1 MSASWS
7 SITQKVVSSRSSG
20 AGSSA
25 TRSVTC
31 GFQTGGPWAYKETAG
46 DIGGV
51 GMMVQ
56 VEGVGDDAD
65 LMLPGALARFFLLN
79 KPMLVEGREAG
90 RHECRVQIQVPRD
103 EEFCATT
110 PASEE
115 ALQVGSMDVCILVMG
130 CGKVKAVQCR
140 VDEKAVPRYPRA
152 TPSDEPGPITER
164 INQDC
169 PVCTGIKIHDLT
181 PSRGTTFR
189 PE

>member
-1 MSASWS
+1 MPASWS

-31 GFQTGGPWAYKETAG
+31 GFQTGGAWAYKETAG

-79 KPMLVEGREAG
+79 RPMLRGGPRGGGGGTNEESRVWCPETRNSALRRQRRRGSISRGEG
-90 RHECRVQIQVPRD
+90 CLY
-103 EEFCATT
+103 T
-110 PASEE
+110 S
-115 ALQVGSMDVCILVMG
+115 
-130 CGKVKAVQCR
+130 CGVVR
-140 VDEKAVPRYPRA
+140 RF
-152 TPSDEPGPITER
+152 SGPIS
-164 INQDC
+164 
-169 PVCTGIKIHDLT
+169 
-181 PSRGTTFR
+181 SR
-189 PE
+189 